1 MNAIKHRFTLD
12 MHSVQSQIS
21 IPITL
26 GDTARVL
33 YISLSDGGLPY
44 IIEEGCLAKLEIK
57 RPTGT
62 HLEEFCP
69 VEKNTTI
76 KYEFSQNE
84 NTAAV
89 EGIHDCAIVLYDTE
103 GNKICT
109 PRFTMVV
116 SDRVLSA
123 DDLVLTDDDK
133 RIVDT
138 IVAVEVLRQ
147 EAEKERITAETA
159 RQTAETARIEAEN
172 QRMKA
177 ENERKTAETE
187 RERIFED
194 YKINAPLPQV
204 TTADNGKI
212 MQVTNGI
219 WIANTLDTVLEG
231 ITNGTY

>member
-44 IIEEGCLAKLEIK
+44 IIDDGCLAKLEIR

-62 HLEEFCP
+62 HIEEFCP

-89 EGIHDCAIVLYDTE
+89 EGIHECAVVLYDVE
-103 GNKICT
+103 ANKICT
-109 PRFTMVV
+109 PKFTMVV

-123 DDLVLTDDDK
+123 DDLILTDEDK
-133 RIVDT
+133 RIVEA
-138 IVAVEVLRQ
+138 IVAAEVPRQ
-147 EAEKERITAETA
+147 EAEKERIQAENA
-159 RQTAETARIEAEN
+159 RQTAETARAEAEIK
-172 QRMKA
+172 R
-177 ENERKTAETE
+177 ETIYEDIKT
-187 RERIFED
+187 
-194 YKINAPLPQV
+194 KIPLPQV
-204 TTADNGKI
+204 TEADDGKI
-212 MQVTNGI
+212 LQVANGA
-219 WIANTLDTVLEG
+219 WIANDLDTLFGEVA
-231 ITNGTY
+231 NGSY

>member
-1 MNAIKHRFTLD
+1 

-44 IIEEGCLAKLEIK
+44 IIDDGCLAKLEIK

-89 EGIHDCAIVLYDTE
+89 EGIHECAVVLYDVE
-103 GNKICT
+103 ANKICT
-109 PRFTMVV
+109 PKFTLVV
-116 SDRVLSA
+116 SDRVLSS
-123 DDLVLTDDDK
+123 DDLILTDEDK
-133 RIVDT
+133 RIVET
-138 IVAVEVLRQ
+138 IVAAEIPRQ
-147 EAEKERITAETA
+147 EAEKERIEAENARQAAETA
-159 RQTAETARIEAEN
+159 RTEAEQIRQSGFDN
-172 QRMKA
+172 YI
-177 ENERKTAETE
+177 ERCQIPPIT
-187 RERIFED
+187 D
-194 YKINAPLPQV
+194 S
-204 TTADNGKI
+204 DNGKF
-212 MQVTNGI
+212 MRVVDGKWKLAHSDAGSAYTYG
-219 WIANTLDTVLEG
+219 NTDLTAGTSTLETG
-231 ITNGTY
+231 KLHVVYE

>member
-12 MHSVQSQIS
+12 MHNVQSQIS

-26 GDTARVL
+26 GDTARIL

-44 IIEEGCLAKLEIK
+44 IIDDGCLAKLEIK

-62 HLEEFCP
+62 HIEEFCP

-76 KYEFSQNE
+76 RYEFSQNM

-89 EGIHDCAIVLYDTE
+89 EGIHECAIVLYDTE
-103 GNKICT
+103 ANKICT

-123 DDLVLTDDDK
+123 DDLVLTDEDK
-133 RIVDT
+133 RIVET
-138 IVAVEVLRQ
+138 IVAAEIPRQ
-147 EAEKERITAETA
+147 EAEIDRIQAETNRKTAETI
-159 RQTAETARIEAEN
+159 RISAENQRIEAEN
-172 QRMKA
+172 
-177 ENERKTAETE
+177 ERKKAETE
-187 RERIFED
+187 REKIFED

-212 MQVTNGI
+212 LQVSNGK
-219 WIANTLDTVLEG
+219 WIAHDLDQVFQEV
-231 ITNGTY
+231 TNGTY

>member
-1 MNAIKHRFTLD
+1 MNSIKHRFTLD

-26 GDTARVL
+26 GDTARAF
-33 YISLSDGGLPY
+33 YINLSDGGVPY
-44 IIEEGCLAKLEIK
+44 TIEEGCLAKLEIK

-89 EGIHDCAIVLYDTE
+89 EGIHECAIVLYDTE
-103 GNKICT
+103 ANKICT

-123 DDLVLTDDDK
+123 DDFVLTDEDK
-133 RIVDT
+133 RIVDA
-138 IVAVEVLRQ
+138 IVAAETSRQ
-147 EAEKERITAETA
+147 VAENERGKAETA
-159 RQTAETARIEAEN
+159 RQTAENARIS
-172 QRMKA
+172 
-177 ENERKTAETE
+177 AETQ
-187 RERIFED
+187 REKTFEE
-194 YKINAPLPQV
+194 YKTKVPLPQV

-212 MQVTNGI
+212 LQVANGAWIANDLDTLFREVTNGS
-219 WIANTLDTVLEG
+219 
-231 ITNGTY
+231 Y